1 MDDDVAAYV
10 YNDVAAY
17 IDDDM
22 AVDVAMMTSPPH
34 TQFID
39 EPKWPII
46 SLILFYSTSSRN
58 NKNSKSPNLNPLIST
73 NYIAQITYTL
83 TTVQYKNM
91 H

>member
-1 MDDDVAAYV
+1 
-10 YNDVAAY
+10 
-17 IDDDM
+17 M

-58 NKNSKSPNLNPLIST
+58 NKNSKSPNFALALVIQNST
-73 NYIAQITYTL
+73 FDLELDNT
-83 TTVQYKNM
+83 
-91 H
+91 